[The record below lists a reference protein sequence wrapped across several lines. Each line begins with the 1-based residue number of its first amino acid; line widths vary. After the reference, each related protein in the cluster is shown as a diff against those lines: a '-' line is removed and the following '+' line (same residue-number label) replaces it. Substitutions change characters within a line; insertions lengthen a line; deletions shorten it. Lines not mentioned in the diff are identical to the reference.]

1 MVSILE
7 NTIKIDKEPEFPK
20 LMMCKQQSMVV
31 LFAQDLNRGT
41 VVWAN
46 RQKTFYNVGDYSIG
60 WNENDFVEFKDQE
73 IILRG

>member
-1 MVSILE
+1 MISILE
-7 NTIKIDKEPEFPK
+7 NIIKKGEEPEFPK
-20 LMMCKQQSMVV
+20 LMIHKQHAMVV
-31 LFAQDLNRGT
+31 LFAQNLERGT

-60 WNENDFVEFKDQE
+60 WNEDDFVEFKNQE